1 MTFNDSAAMAW
12 KDTQSLEAVVSA
24 VLSHAATLLREQ
36 GDKATTYAKQEQWEL
51 AAKMLEDA
59 Q

>member
-1 MTFNDSAAMAW
+1 MTFNDSAALAW

-36 GDKATTYAKQEQWEL
+36 GDKATTYAKQKQWEL
-51 AAKMLEDA
+51 AAKLLE
-59 Q
+59 QSE